1 MDVGTMTL
9 RGGAVSTAGDS
20 VAGERAAGDRMALD
34 GAAVTQVFRERYTEL
49 VGLAGLLLA
58 DRGAAE
64 EVVQDAF
71 AKFHLSRHR
80 VTDPDRE
87 VAYLRSIV
95 CNLSRGRLR
104 RRALERRRRP
114 VPERDE
120 DARPDAALARHQRD
134 VVAAALAR
142 LPRRQRECVV
152 LRYWLD
158 LPEREIAATLGIA
171 PGSVKSHLHRGLAAL
186 ESRLEELR

>member
-1 MDVGTMTL
+1 MPAGT
-9 RGGAVSTAGDS
+9 V
-20 VAGERAAGDRMALD
+20 
-34 GAAVTQVFRERYTEL
+34 AVTRHSAVASTEALFRARYSEM
-49 VGLAGLLLA
+49 VGLAGLLLG

-80 VTDPDRE
+80 ITDPDRE

-95 CNLSRGRLR
+95 CNLARGRLR
-104 RRALERRRRP
+104 RRSVERRLRP
-114 VPERDE
+114 APRLEVVP
-120 DARPDAALARHQRD
+120 APDVALARHRQET
-134 VVAAALAR
+134 VAAGLAS

-158 LPEREIAATLGIA
+158 LSERDIAATLGIA
-171 PGSVKSHLHRGLAAL
+171 AGSVKSHLHRGLAAL
-186 ESRLEELR
+186 EGRLEDLR

>member
-1 MDVGTMTL
+1 MPAGT
-9 RGGAVSTAGDS
+9 V
-20 VAGERAAGDRMALD
+20 
-34 GAAVTQVFRERYTEL
+34 AVTRHTPVASIEALFRARYTEM
-49 VGLAGLLLA
+49 VGLAGLLLG

-80 VTDPDRE
+80 ITDPDRE

-95 CNLSRGRLR
+95 CNLARGRLR
-104 RRALERRRRP
+104 RRSVERRLRP
-114 VPERDE
+114 APRLEVVP
-120 DARPDAALARHQRD
+120 A
-134 VVAAALAR
+134 VAAGLAS

-158 LPEREIAATLGIA
+158 LSERDIAATLGIA

-186 ESRLEELR
+186 EDRLEELR

>member
-1 MDVGTMTL
+1 MVTRT
-9 RGGAVSTAGDS
+9 
-20 VAGERAAGDRMALD
+20 
-34 GAAVTQVFRERYTEL
+34 AAVAATEALFRARYTEM
-49 VGLAGLLLA
+49 VGLAGLLLG

-80 VTDPDRE
+80 ITDPDRE

-95 CNLSRGRLR
+95 CNLARGRLR
-104 RRALERRRRP
+104 RRSVERRLRP
-114 VPERDE
+114 APRLEVAPSPDVAVERHRQDT
-120 DARPDAALARHQRD
+120 
-134 VVAAALAR
+134 VAAGLAG

-158 LPEREIAATLGIA
+158 LPEREIAETLGIA

-186 ESRLEELR
+186 EVRLEELR

>member
-1 MDVGTMTL
+1 IEAL
-9 RGGAVSTAGDS
+9 F
-20 VAGERAAGDRMALD
+20 RA
-34 GAAVTQVFRERYTEL
+34 RYTEM
-49 VGLAGLLLA
+49 VGLAGLLLG

-80 VTDPDRE
+80 IPDPDRE

-95 CNLSRGRLR
+95 CNLARGRLR
-104 RRALERRRRP
+104 RRSVERRLRPAPRLEVVPAPAAAAPRPRKDP
-114 VPERDE
+114 VPPGR
-120 DARPDAALARHQRD
+120 AS
-134 VVAAALAR
+134 

-158 LPEREIAATLGIA
+158 LSERDIAATLGIA
-171 PGSVKSHLHRGLAAL
+171 PGSGKSHLHRGLAAL
-186 ESRLEELR
+186 EERLEDLR

>member
-1 MDVGTMTL
+1 MPTGTV
-9 RGGAVSTAGDS
+9 AVTKQ
-20 VAGERAAGDRMALD
+20 
-34 GAAVTQVFRERYTEL
+34 AAVAATEALFRARYSEM
-49 VGLAGLLLA
+49 VGLAALLLS

-80 VTDPDRE
+80 ITDPDRE
-87 VAYLRSIV
+87 VSYLRSIV
-95 CNLSRGRLR
+95 CNLARGRLR
-104 RRALERRRRP
+104 RRSVERRLRP
-114 VPERDE
+114 VPRLEIVPPHDV
-120 DARPDAALARHQRD
+120 ATARHRED
-134 VVAAALAR
+134 TVAAGLAA

-186 ESRLEELR
+186 EIRLEELR

>member
-1 MDVGTMTL
+1 MDVGSATL
-9 RGGAVSTAGDS
+9 APTV
-20 VAGERAAGDRMALD
+20 VADLETSD
-34 GAAVTQVFRERYTEL
+34 AVTARLFRERYSEL
-49 VGLAGLLLA
+49 VGLAGLLLN

-80 VTDPDRE
+80 IHDPDRE

-95 CNLSRGRLR
+95 CNLARGRIR
-104 RRALERRRRP
+104 RWALERRKRP
-114 VPERDE
+114 EPAPEADHRHDVAE
-120 DARPDAALARHQRD
+120 DRHRRD
-134 VVAAALAR
+134 VVAAALAG

-158 LPEREIAATLGIA
+158 LAVRDIAEALDIA
-171 PGSVKSHLHRGLAAL
+171 EGSVKSHLHRGLAAL
-186 ESRLEELR
+186 ETRLEALR

>member
-1 MDVGTMTL
+1 LGVDVGHVTLVDTM
-9 RGGAVSTAGDS
+9 AGDNEAS
-20 VAGERAAGDRMALD
+20 DVVTERL
-34 GAAVTQVFRERYTEL
+34 FRERYTEL
-49 VGLAGLLLA
+49 VGLAGLLLNDA
-58 DRGAAE
+58 GAAE

-80 VTDPDRE
+80 IVDPDRE

-95 CNLSRGRLR
+95 CNLARGRLR
-104 RRALERRRRP
+104 RWGLERRRRP
-114 VPERDE
+114 SPVRDE
-120 DARPDAALARHQRD
+120 DVRPDAAEGQHRRD

-158 LPEREIAATLGIA
+158 LSVRGIA
-171 PGSVKSHLHRGLAAL
+171 DALDIAEGSVKSHLHRGLAAL
-186 ESRLEELR
+186 ETRLEELR

>member
-1 MDVGTMTL
+1 MPAGT
-9 RGGAVSTAGDS
+9 V
-20 VAGERAAGDRMALD
+20 
-34 GAAVTQVFRERYTEL
+34 AVTRHTPVASIEALFRARYTEM
-49 VGLAGLLLA
+49 VGLAGLLLG

-80 VTDPDRE
+80 ITDPDRE

-95 CNLSRGRLR
+95 CNLARGRLR
-104 RRALERRRRP
+104 RRSVERRLRP
-114 VPERDE
+114 APRLEVVP
-120 DARPDAALARHQRD
+120 APDVAVARHRKD
-134 VVAAALAR
+134 TVAAGLAS

-158 LPEREIAATLGIA
+158 LSERDIAATLGIA

-186 ESRLEELR
+186 EDRLEELR